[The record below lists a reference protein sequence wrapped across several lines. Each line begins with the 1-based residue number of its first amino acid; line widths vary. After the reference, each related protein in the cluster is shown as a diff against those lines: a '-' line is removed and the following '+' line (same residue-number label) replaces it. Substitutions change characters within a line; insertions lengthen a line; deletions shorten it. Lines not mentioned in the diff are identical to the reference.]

1 MPDPDKFGT
10 EYNGDYSFDG
20 AKTITFKDM
29 TLQSAGAD
37 YLGFIRADQTV
48 VEDCIINGKTFYW
61 GYTSASFKNTTFN
74 CPSGDY
80 AIWTYSS
87 PTMTFNTCTF
97 NSSGKVINVYTDY
110 GAGKQD
116 IMVNFENCTVNNTG
130 KSLKPVL
137 NINDSNMG
145 NFKYILNISG
155 NTTVTGVDADK
166 DTCSRLFGFG
176 GKAASN
182 NKGKTVVSFG
192 DTTVW
197 EDGKMVDAKAYH
209 TDGVTVDGVTYD
221 NRVDGANDSLYA
233 EGYKDN
239 AFTITYSEWT
249 KNPDGTKTHTV
260 TKTCNYCG
268 YQESTTETAEADPID
283 WDVSKSK
290 IATKLDTNTWTSNVT
305 LSLPS
310 TEENLASDVVFVL
323 DGSSSANTGV
333 VNASLALLQNL
344 KESASDSSA
353 AVNVCVVKFKRQA
366 YKSDWFDLSRDF
378 DAIKTAMETKYSGGT
393 NLHAGLLAGQEAL
406 EEHSNVAAGRKYL
419 ILVSD
424 GSTYLYSKDG
434 NWASDTPFTRSYFPA
449 EPYNAFAG
457 GYWDNSYYEP
467 NNHPDV
473 NVPRPK
479 TTSDVATWQAYLK
492 DVEERN
498 AESHGDDYDYHCD
511 YDLNFNQGKP
521 SSDFKSQ
528 PCVPRSANNRDMA
541 FYYADQVWQEIK
553 NAGYNAYSIATE
565 DGMAGAG
572 NADDSHCFM
581 NYLNGGEILNF
592 SDIQQEIL
600 YAVGAGST
608 VEDKIGDAFD
618 FVPGSLKLTVGGTEL
633 ESKAEGNVTYF
644 GDRAENL
651 NEENFRFKVQY
662 APDTETFVWTINEN
676 VSNFAP
682 VQLTYTVKL
691 TNPETAPGTYGVED
705 LNGEKTLSEEEAE
718 KALFTN
724 AYAVLNAKNSAG
736 APVKAQEFPKPSVSY
751 TVKSFIDASGSPA
764 IIAAACLNTKDHYS
778 YLIGYSDGT
787 VRPNGRITRA
797 EVATIF
803 FRLLTDDA
811 RQRNWSSENNFSD
824 VSADKWYNNAVSTL
838 CHMGV
843 LGGYSDGTFRPNAP
857 ITRAEFA
864 KIAVSF
870 SQANGSAVYSYFTDV
885 KTTDWFAP
893 YVTTAKDSGL
903 IEGYSDGSFKPEN
916 RITRAEAC
924 AIVNRV
930 LGRKPSKSHMK
941 ISGRIDWPDCTT
953 ADWFYEAIMEATNSH
968 TYQMGK
974 RVETWNGKL
983 EKIFANKAETVAVEY
998 DVPLDNHKYTGSPV
1012 IRVAKPKVFIP
1023 VFPGTNC
1030 EIDTKRAFEKA
1041 GAETEILVVQNLCA
1055 KDIEYTIDRMEKA
1068 IRSSQIIMIPG
1079 GFSGGDEPEGSGK
1092 FIATTFRNP
1101 KIAQAVTD
1109 LLDTRD
1115 GLVLG
1120 ICNGFQALI
1129 KLGLVTY
1136 GKIVDLKDD
1145 DPTLTFNTLGRHVSR
1160 MVYTRVTNTKS
1171 PWLSGVNAGD
1181 VFAIPVSHGEG
1192 RFVAD
1197 DAALKKLIE
1206 NGQIAT
1212 QYTTPCGKVSGD
1224 ITWNPNGSVCGI
1236 EGITSPDGR
1245 VFGKMGHS
1253 ERKGENLY
1261 FNVPGEKD
1269 QQIFESGVRYFK

>member
-1 MPDPDKFGT
+1 MKKRILSLLLILCMAVTLLPTAVFAEDATGKLIPAGGAKIGETVYQTLEAAVTAAASGDTIVLGEGNYTLYKVNSEGHTKGKDLTFVGQGADKTGWNIGAEVPDPANFGT

-20 AKTITFKDM
+20 AGTVTFKNM
-29 TLQSAGAD
+29 TLRSGKAD
-37 YLGFIRADQTV
+37 YLGFIRADKTV

-87 PTMTFNTCTF
+87 PTMTFDTCTF
-97 NSSGKVINVYTDY
+97 NSSGKVINVYTDF

-116 IMVNFENCTVNNTG
+116 ITVNFKNCTVNNTG
-130 KSLKPVL
+130 KRLKPVL

-145 NFKYILNISG
+145 KFKYILNISG

-182 NKGKTVVSFG
+182 NKGKTVVNFG

-197 EDGKMVDAKAYH
+197 EDGKMVDAEAYH
-209 TDGVTVDGVTYD
+209 NEGVTVNGVTYD
-221 NRVDGANDSLYA
+221 NDVDGANDSLYA

-249 KNPDGTKTHTV
+249 KNPDGTQSREG
-260 TKTCNYCG
+260 TKTCKYCG
-268 YQESTTETAEADPID
+268 QAVTFTETKEADPID

-310 TEENLASDVVFVL
+310 AEEALGSDIVFVL
-323 DGSSSANTGV
+323 DKSSCKKETAASAAQMLTALQSQVQSNGSKIQVGV
-333 VNASLALLQNL
+333 VVFGGDARVSYPLEAFPATEAAL
-344 KESASDSSA
+344 EE
-353 AVNVCVVKFKRQA
+353 
-366 YKSDWFDLSRDF
+366 LS
-378 DAIKTAMETKYSGGT
+378 TALSTRPDGLMGGS
-393 NLHAGLLAGQEAL
+393 NMHAGLLAAQEMLRCSTTDA
-406 EEHSNVAAGRKYL
+406 NRKYV

-424 GSTYLYSKDG
+424 GLTRLFTGSDGKTKDIYYQYTYQDMTGDKQVGTEEGQISPKDCVYFGMIDEWTSVRTKETNTVLRPIPYGSWDTYFSKVKDWVRTDG
-434 NWASDTPFTRSYFPA
+434 DAYALNYETYGNDPTEKVKNKVTGEITDTDFKYIGHNDYENHAMSVDRAVYEAYDSFTGMVDSGYRCYAVLPDSGTPFGTAFMDALNEYAHNSVID
-449 EPYNAFAG
+449 FAG
-457 GYWDNSYYEP
+457 
-467 NNHPDV
+467 
-473 NVPRPK
+473 
-479 TTSDVATWQAYLK
+479 
-492 DVEERN
+492 
-498 AESHGDDYDYHCD
+498 
-511 YDLNFNQGKP
+511 
-521 SSDFKSQ
+521 
-528 PCVPRSANNRDMA
+528 
-541 FYYADQVWQEIK
+541 I
-553 NAGYNAYSIATE
+553 
-565 DGMAGAG
+565 GA
-572 NADDSHCFM
+572 
-581 NYLNGGEILNF
+581 
-592 SDIQQEIL
+592 EIL

-633 ESKAEGNVTYF
+633 ESKADGNVTYF

-705 LNGEKTLSEEEAE
+705 LNGEKTLSDAEAE

-893 YVTTAKDSGL
+893 YVTAAKDSGL

-930 LGRKPSKSHMK
+930 LGRKPSKDHMK

-983 EKIFANKAETVAVEY
+983 PQRDWAALENNWASA
-998 DVPLDNHKYTGSPV
+998 YTG
-1012 IRVAKPKVFIP
+1012 K
-1023 VFPGTNC
+1023 
-1030 EIDTKRAFEKA
+1030 
-1041 GAETEILVVQNLCA
+1041 
-1055 KDIEYTIDRMEKA
+1055 
-1068 IRSSQIIMIPG
+1068 G
-1079 GFSGGDEPEGSGK
+1079 GE
-1092 FIATTFRNP
+1092 
-1101 KIAQAVTD
+1101 V
-1109 LLDTRD
+1109 
-1115 GLVLG
+1115 
-1120 ICNGFQALI
+1120 
-1129 KLGLVTY
+1129 
-1136 GKIVDLKDD
+1136 
-1145 DPTLTFNTLGRHVSR
+1145 H
-1160 MVYTRVTNTKS
+1160 
-1171 PWLSGVNAGD
+1171 
-1181 VFAIPVSHGEG
+1181 
-1192 RFVAD
+1192 
-1197 DAALKKLIE
+1197 
-1206 NGQIAT
+1206 
-1212 QYTTPCGKVSGD
+1212 
-1224 ITWNPNGSVCGI
+1224 
-1236 EGITSPDGR
+1236 
-1245 VFGKMGHS
+1245 
-1253 ERKGENLY
+1253 
-1261 FNVPGEKD
+1261 
-1269 QQIFESGVRYFK
+1269 

>member
-1 MPDPDKFGT
+1 MAVTLLPTAVFAEDATGKLIPAGGAKIGETVYQTLEAAVTAAASGDTIQLGAGKYTLYKKGAETKGKDLTFVGQGADETTWGIGATMPDPDKFGT

-20 AKTITFKDM
+20 AGTVTFKNM
-29 TLQSAGAD
+29 TLQSADAN

-48 VEDCIINGKTFYW
+48 VEDCTINGKTFYW

-87 PTMTFNTCTF
+87 PTMTFDSCTF
-97 NSSGKVINVYTDY
+97 NSSGKVINVFTDY
-110 GAGKQD
+110 GAGKND
-116 IMVNFENCTVNNTG
+116 IIVNFKGCTVNNTSPN
-130 KSLKPVL
+130 KAVL
-137 NINDSNMG
+137 NINDSNMDK
-145 NFKYILNISG
+145 FKYILNISG
-155 NTTVTGVDADK
+155 NTTVTGVDVDK

-182 NKGKTVVSFG
+182 NKGKTVVNFG

-209 TDGVTVDGVTYD
+209 TDGVKVDGVTYG
-221 NRVDGANDSLYA
+221 NGGSGANDILYA

-310 TEENLASDVVFVL
+310 AEEALGSDIVFVL
-323 DGSSSANTGV
+323 DKSSCKKETAASAAQMLTALQSQVQSNGSKIQVGV
-333 VNASLALLQNL
+333 VVFGGDARVSYPLEAFPATEAAL
-344 KESASDSSA
+344 EE
-353 AVNVCVVKFKRQA
+353 
-366 YKSDWFDLSRDF
+366 LS
-378 DAIKTAMETKYSGGT
+378 TALSTRPDGLMGGS
-393 NLHAGLLAGQEAL
+393 NMHAGLLAAQEMLRCSTTDA
-406 EEHSNVAAGRKYL
+406 NRKYV

-424 GSTYLYSKDG
+424 GLTRLFTGSDGKTKDIYYQYTYQDMTGDKQVGTEEGQISPKDCVYFGMIDEWTSVRTKETNTVLRPIPYGSWDTYFSKVKDWVRTDG
-434 NWASDTPFTRSYFPA
+434 DAYALNYETYGNDPTEKVKNKVTGEITDTDFKYIGHNDYENHAMSVDRAVYEAYDSFTGMVDSGYRCYAVLPDSGTPFGTAFMDALNEYAHNSVID
-449 EPYNAFAG
+449 FAG
-457 GYWDNSYYEP
+457 
-467 NNHPDV
+467 
-473 NVPRPK
+473 
-479 TTSDVATWQAYLK
+479 
-492 DVEERN
+492 
-498 AESHGDDYDYHCD
+498 
-511 YDLNFNQGKP
+511 
-521 SSDFKSQ
+521 
-528 PCVPRSANNRDMA
+528 
-541 FYYADQVWQEIK
+541 I
-553 NAGYNAYSIATE
+553 
-565 DGMAGAG
+565 GA
-572 NADDSHCFM
+572 
-581 NYLNGGEILNF
+581 
-592 SDIQQEIL
+592 EIL

-930 LGRKPSKSHMK
+930 LGRKPSKNHMK
-941 ISGRIDWPDCTT
+941 ISDRIDWPDCTT

-983 EKIFANKAETVAVEY
+983 PQRDWAALENNWASA
-998 DVPLDNHKYTGSPV
+998 YTG
-1012 IRVAKPKVFIP
+1012 K
-1023 VFPGTNC
+1023 
-1030 EIDTKRAFEKA
+1030 
-1041 GAETEILVVQNLCA
+1041 
-1055 KDIEYTIDRMEKA
+1055 
-1068 IRSSQIIMIPG
+1068 G
-1079 GFSGGDEPEGSGK
+1079 GE
-1092 FIATTFRNP
+1092 
-1101 KIAQAVTD
+1101 V
-1109 LLDTRD
+1109 
-1115 GLVLG
+1115 
-1120 ICNGFQALI
+1120 
-1129 KLGLVTY
+1129 
-1136 GKIVDLKDD
+1136 
-1145 DPTLTFNTLGRHVSR
+1145 H
-1160 MVYTRVTNTKS
+1160 
-1171 PWLSGVNAGD
+1171 
-1181 VFAIPVSHGEG
+1181 
-1192 RFVAD
+1192 
-1197 DAALKKLIE
+1197 
-1206 NGQIAT
+1206 
-1212 QYTTPCGKVSGD
+1212 
-1224 ITWNPNGSVCGI
+1224 
-1236 EGITSPDGR
+1236 
-1245 VFGKMGHS
+1245 
-1253 ERKGENLY
+1253 
-1261 FNVPGEKD
+1261 
-1269 QQIFESGVRYFK
+1269 

>member
-1 MPDPDKFGT
+1 MAVTLLPTAVFAEDATGKLIPAGGAKIGETVYQTLEAAVTASASGDTIQLGAGKYTLYKKGAETKGKDLTFVGQGADETTWGIGATMPDPDKFGT

-20 AKTITFKDM
+20 AGTVTFKNM
-29 TLQSAGAD
+29 TLQSADAN

-48 VEDCIINGKTFYW
+48 VEDCTINGKTFYW

-87 PTMTFNTCTF
+87 PTMTFDSCTF
-97 NSSGKVINVYTDY
+97 NSSGKVINVFTDY
-110 GAGKQD
+110 GAGKND
-116 IMVNFENCTVNNTG
+116 IIVNFKGCTVNNTSPN
-130 KSLKPVL
+130 KAVL
-137 NINDSNMG
+137 NINDSNMDK
-145 NFKYILNISG
+145 FKYILNISG
-155 NTTVTGVDADK
+155 NTTVTGVDVDK

-182 NKGKTVVSFG
+182 NKGKTVVNFG

-209 TDGVTVDGVTYD
+209 TDGVKVDGVTYG
-221 NRVDGANDSLYA
+221 NGGSGANDILYA

-310 TEENLASDVVFVL
+310 AEEALGSDIVFVL
-323 DGSSSANTGV
+323 DKSSCKKETAASAAQMLTALQSQVQSNGSKIQVGV
-333 VNASLALLQNL
+333 VVFGGDARVSYPLEAFPATEAAL
-344 KESASDSSA
+344 EE
-353 AVNVCVVKFKRQA
+353 
-366 YKSDWFDLSRDF
+366 LS
-378 DAIKTAMETKYSGGT
+378 TALSTRPDGLMGGS
-393 NLHAGLLAGQEAL
+393 NMHAGLLAAQEMLRCSTTDA
-406 EEHSNVAAGRKYL
+406 NRKYV

-424 GSTYLYSKDG
+424 GLTRLFTGSDGKTKDIYYQYTYQDMTGDKQVGTEEGQISPKDCVYFGMIDEWTSVRTKETNTVLRPIPYGSWDTYFSKVKDWVRTDG
-434 NWASDTPFTRSYFPA
+434 DAYALNYETYGNDPTEKVKNKVTGEITDTDFKYIGHNDYENHAMSVDRAVYEAYDSFTGMVDSGYRCYAVLPDSGTPFGTAFMDALNEYAHNSVID
-449 EPYNAFAG
+449 FAG
-457 GYWDNSYYEP
+457 
-467 NNHPDV
+467 
-473 NVPRPK
+473 
-479 TTSDVATWQAYLK
+479 
-492 DVEERN
+492 
-498 AESHGDDYDYHCD
+498 
-511 YDLNFNQGKP
+511 
-521 SSDFKSQ
+521 
-528 PCVPRSANNRDMA
+528 
-541 FYYADQVWQEIK
+541 I
-553 NAGYNAYSIATE
+553 
-565 DGMAGAG
+565 GA
-572 NADDSHCFM
+572 
-581 NYLNGGEILNF
+581 
-592 SDIQQEIL
+592 EIL

-644 GDRAENL
+644 GDSAENL

-705 LNGEKTLSEEEAE
+705 LNGEKTLSEAEAE

-870 SQANGSAVYSYFTDV
+870 AQTNGSAVYSYFTDV

-930 LGRKPSKSHMK
+930 LGRKPSKNHMK
-941 ISGRIDWPDCTT
+941 ISDRIDWPDCTT

-983 EKIFANKAETVAVEY
+983 PQRDWAALENNWASA
-998 DVPLDNHKYTGSPV
+998 YTG
-1012 IRVAKPKVFIP
+1012 K
-1023 VFPGTNC
+1023 
-1030 EIDTKRAFEKA
+1030 
-1041 GAETEILVVQNLCA
+1041 
-1055 KDIEYTIDRMEKA
+1055 
-1068 IRSSQIIMIPG
+1068 G
-1079 GFSGGDEPEGSGK
+1079 GE
-1092 FIATTFRNP
+1092 
-1101 KIAQAVTD
+1101 V
-1109 LLDTRD
+1109 
-1115 GLVLG
+1115 
-1120 ICNGFQALI
+1120 
-1129 KLGLVTY
+1129 
-1136 GKIVDLKDD
+1136 
-1145 DPTLTFNTLGRHVSR
+1145 H
-1160 MVYTRVTNTKS
+1160 
-1171 PWLSGVNAGD
+1171 
-1181 VFAIPVSHGEG
+1181 
-1192 RFVAD
+1192 
-1197 DAALKKLIE
+1197 
-1206 NGQIAT
+1206 
-1212 QYTTPCGKVSGD
+1212 
-1224 ITWNPNGSVCGI
+1224 
-1236 EGITSPDGR
+1236 
-1245 VFGKMGHS
+1245 
-1253 ERKGENLY
+1253 
-1261 FNVPGEKD
+1261 
-1269 QQIFESGVRYFK
+1269 

>member
-1 MPDPDKFGT
+1 MYQTLEAAVTAAASGDTIQLGAGKYTLYKKDAVTTGKDLTFVGQGADETTWGIGATMPDPDKFGT

-48 VEDCIINGKTFYW
+48 VEDCTINGKTFYW

-87 PTMTFNTCTF
+87 PTMTFDTFTF

-116 IMVNFENCTVNNTG
+116 ITVNFKNCTVNNTG

-209 TDGVTVDGVTYD
+209 TDGVKVDGVTYG
-221 NRVDGANDSLYA
+221 NGGSGANDILYA

-239 AFTITYSEWT
+239 EVQTTATDWAEQE
-249 KNPDGTKTHTV
+249 DGSYTRTV
-260 TKTCNYCG
+260 TRKCNYCG
-268 YQESTTETAEADPID
+268 YEEETTEID
-283 WDVSKSK
+283 WNVSKS
-290 IATKLDTNTWTSNVT
+290 
-305 LSLPS
+305 
-310 TEENLASDVVFVL
+310 
-323 DGSSSANTGV
+323 
-333 VNASLALLQNL
+333 
-344 KESASDSSA
+344 
-353 AVNVCVVKFKRQA
+353 
-366 YKSDWFDLSRDF
+366 
-378 DAIKTAMETKYSGGT
+378 
-393 NLHAGLLAGQEAL
+393 
-406 EEHSNVAAGRKYL
+406 
-419 ILVSD
+419 
-424 GSTYLYSKDG
+424 
-434 NWASDTPFTRSYFPA
+434 
-449 EPYNAFAG
+449 
-457 GYWDNSYYEP
+457 
-467 NNHPDV
+467 
-473 NVPRPK
+473 
-479 TTSDVATWQAYLK
+479 
-492 DVEERN
+492 
-498 AESHGDDYDYHCD
+498 
-511 YDLNFNQGKP
+511 
-521 SSDFKSQ
+521 
-528 PCVPRSANNRDMA
+528 
-541 FYYADQVWQEIK
+541 
-553 NAGYNAYSIATE
+553 
-565 DGMAGAG
+565 
-572 NADDSHCFM
+572 
-581 NYLNGGEILNF
+581 
-592 SDIQQEIL
+592 
-600 YAVGAGST
+600 
-608 VEDKIGDAFD
+608 
-618 FVPGSLKLTVGGTEL
+618 
-633 ESKAEGNVTYF
+633 
-644 GDRAENL
+644 
-651 NEENFRFKVQY
+651 
-662 APDTETFVWTINEN
+662 
-676 VSNFAP
+676 
-682 VQLTYTVKL
+682 
-691 TNPETAPGTYGVED
+691 
-705 LNGEKTLSEEEAE
+705 
-718 KALFTN
+718 
-724 AYAVLNAKNSAG
+724 
-736 APVKAQEFPKPSVSY
+736 
-751 TVKSFIDASGSPA
+751 

-930 LGRKPSKSHMK
+930 LGRKPSKNHMK

-974 RVETWNGKL
+974 RVETWNDKL
-983 EKIFANKAETVAVEY
+983 PQRDWAALENNWASA
-998 DVPLDNHKYTGSPV
+998 YTG
-1012 IRVAKPKVFIP
+1012 K
-1023 VFPGTNC
+1023 
-1030 EIDTKRAFEKA
+1030 
-1041 GAETEILVVQNLCA
+1041 
-1055 KDIEYTIDRMEKA
+1055 
-1068 IRSSQIIMIPG
+1068 G
-1079 GFSGGDEPEGSGK
+1079 GE
-1092 FIATTFRNP
+1092 
-1101 KIAQAVTD
+1101 V
-1109 LLDTRD
+1109 
-1115 GLVLG
+1115 
-1120 ICNGFQALI
+1120 
-1129 KLGLVTY
+1129 
-1136 GKIVDLKDD
+1136 
-1145 DPTLTFNTLGRHVSR
+1145 H
-1160 MVYTRVTNTKS
+1160 
-1171 PWLSGVNAGD
+1171 
-1181 VFAIPVSHGEG
+1181 
-1192 RFVAD
+1192 
-1197 DAALKKLIE
+1197 
-1206 NGQIAT
+1206 
-1212 QYTTPCGKVSGD
+1212 
-1224 ITWNPNGSVCGI
+1224 
-1236 EGITSPDGR
+1236 
-1245 VFGKMGHS
+1245 
-1253 ERKGENLY
+1253 
-1261 FNVPGEKD
+1261 
-1269 QQIFESGVRYFK
+1269 

>member
-1 MPDPDKFGT
+1 MAVTLLPTAVFAEDATGKLIPAGGAKIGETVYQTLEAAVTAAASGDTIQLGAGKYTLYKKGAETKGKDLTFVGQGADETTWGIGATMPDPDKFGT

-20 AKTITFKDM
+20 AGTVTFKNM
-29 TLQSAGAD
+29 TLQSADAN

-48 VEDCIINGKTFYW
+48 VEDCTINGKTFYW

-87 PTMTFNTCTF
+87 PTMTFDSCTF
-97 NSSGKVINVYTDY
+97 NSSGKVINVFTDY
-110 GAGKQD
+110 GAGKND
-116 IMVNFENCTVNNTG
+116 IIVNFKGCTVNNTSPN
-130 KSLKPVL
+130 KAVL
-137 NINDSNMG
+137 NINDSNMDK
-145 NFKYILNISG
+145 FKYILNISG
-155 NTTVTGVDADK
+155 NTTVTGVDVDK

-182 NKGKTVVSFG
+182 NKGKTVVNFG

-209 TDGVTVDGVTYD
+209 TDGVKVDGVTYG
-221 NRVDGANDSLYA
+221 NGGSGANDILYA

-310 TEENLASDVVFVL
+310 AEEALGSDIVFVL
-323 DGSSSANTGV
+323 DKSSCKKETAASAAQMLTALQSQVQSNGSKIQVGV
-333 VNASLALLQNL
+333 VVFGGDARVSYPLEAFPATEAAL
-344 KESASDSSA
+344 EE
-353 AVNVCVVKFKRQA
+353 
-366 YKSDWFDLSRDF
+366 LS
-378 DAIKTAMETKYSGGT
+378 TALSTRPDGLMGGS
-393 NLHAGLLAGQEAL
+393 NMHAGLLAAQEMLRCSTTDA
-406 EEHSNVAAGRKYL
+406 NRKYV

-424 GSTYLYSKDG
+424 GLTRLFTGSDGKTKDIYYQYTYQDMTGDKQVGTEEGQISPKDCVYFGMIDEWTSVRTKETNTVLRPIPYGSWDTYFSKVKDWVRTDG
-434 NWASDTPFTRSYFPA
+434 DAYALNYETYGNDPTEKVKNKVTGEITDTDFKYIGHNDYENHAMSVDRAVYEAYDSFTGMVDSGYRCYAVLPDSGTPFGTAFMDALNEYAHNSVID
-449 EPYNAFAG
+449 FAG
-457 GYWDNSYYEP
+457 
-467 NNHPDV
+467 
-473 NVPRPK
+473 
-479 TTSDVATWQAYLK
+479 
-492 DVEERN
+492 
-498 AESHGDDYDYHCD
+498 
-511 YDLNFNQGKP
+511 
-521 SSDFKSQ
+521 
-528 PCVPRSANNRDMA
+528 
-541 FYYADQVWQEIK
+541 I
-553 NAGYNAYSIATE
+553 
-565 DGMAGAG
+565 GA
-572 NADDSHCFM
+572 
-581 NYLNGGEILNF
+581 
-592 SDIQQEIL
+592 EIL

-644 GDRAENL
+644 GDSAENL

-705 LNGEKTLSEEEAE
+705 LNGEKTLSEAEAE

-870 SQANGSAVYSYFTDV
+870 AQTNGSAVYSYFTDV

-983 EKIFANKAETVAVEY
+983 PQRDWAALENNWASA
-998 DVPLDNHKYTGSPV
+998 YTG
-1012 IRVAKPKVFIP
+1012 K
-1023 VFPGTNC
+1023 
-1030 EIDTKRAFEKA
+1030 
-1041 GAETEILVVQNLCA
+1041 
-1055 KDIEYTIDRMEKA
+1055 
-1068 IRSSQIIMIPG
+1068 G
-1079 GFSGGDEPEGSGK
+1079 GE
-1092 FIATTFRNP
+1092 
-1101 KIAQAVTD
+1101 V
-1109 LLDTRD
+1109 
-1115 GLVLG
+1115 
-1120 ICNGFQALI
+1120 
-1129 KLGLVTY
+1129 
-1136 GKIVDLKDD
+1136 
-1145 DPTLTFNTLGRHVSR
+1145 H
-1160 MVYTRVTNTKS
+1160 
-1171 PWLSGVNAGD
+1171 
-1181 VFAIPVSHGEG
+1181 
-1192 RFVAD
+1192 
-1197 DAALKKLIE
+1197 
-1206 NGQIAT
+1206 
-1212 QYTTPCGKVSGD
+1212 
-1224 ITWNPNGSVCGI
+1224 
-1236 EGITSPDGR
+1236 
-1245 VFGKMGHS
+1245 
-1253 ERKGENLY
+1253 
-1261 FNVPGEKD
+1261 
-1269 QQIFESGVRYFK
+1269 

>member
-1 MPDPDKFGT
+1 MAVTLLPTAVFAEDATGTSSAGGTIYVDAVNGNDSNENVGQSWETAYQTLKTAVTAAKSGDTIMLSAAKYTLYGIPSTNTTKGKDLTFVGQGADKTGWNIGAEVPDPDKFGT

-20 AKTITFKDM
+20 AGTIKFEQM
-29 TLQSAGAD
+29 TLQSSKAD

-48 VEDCIINGKTFYW
+48 VEDCTINGKTFYW
-61 GYTSASFKNTTFN
+61 GYTSAIFKDTTFN

-80 AIWTYSS
+80 AVWTYSS
-87 PTMTFNTCTF
+87 PTMTFDHCTF

-116 IMVNFENCTVNNTG
+116 ITVNFENCTVNNTG

-145 NFKYILNISG
+145 KFKYILNISG
-155 NTTVTGVDADK
+155 NTTVTGVDVDK

-182 NKGKTVVSFG
+182 NKGKTVVNFG

-209 TDGVTVDGVTYD
+209 TDGVKVDGVTYG
-221 NRVDGANDSLYA
+221 NGGSGANDILYA

-310 TEENLASDVVFVL
+310 AEEALGSDIVFVL
-323 DGSSSANTGV
+323 DKSSCKKETAASAAQMLTALQSQVQSNGSKIQVGV
-333 VNASLALLQNL
+333 VVFGGDARVSYPLEAFPATEAAL
-344 KESASDSSA
+344 EE
-353 AVNVCVVKFKRQA
+353 
-366 YKSDWFDLSRDF
+366 LS
-378 DAIKTAMETKYSGGT
+378 TALSTRPDGLMGGS
-393 NLHAGLLAGQEAL
+393 NMHAGLLAAQEMLRCSTTDA
-406 EEHSNVAAGRKYL
+406 NRKYV

-424 GSTYLYSKDG
+424 GLTRLFTGSDGKTKDIYYQYTYQDMTGDKQVGTEEGQISPKDCVYFGMIDEWTSVRTKETNTVLRPIPYGSWDTYFSKVKDWVRTDG
-434 NWASDTPFTRSYFPA
+434 DAYALNYETYGNDPTEKVKNKVTGEITDTDFKYIGHNDYENHAMSVDRAVYEAYDSFTGMVDSGYRCYAVLPDSGTPFGTAFMDALNEYAHNSVID
-449 EPYNAFAG
+449 FAG
-457 GYWDNSYYEP
+457 
-467 NNHPDV
+467 
-473 NVPRPK
+473 
-479 TTSDVATWQAYLK
+479 
-492 DVEERN
+492 
-498 AESHGDDYDYHCD
+498 
-511 YDLNFNQGKP
+511 
-521 SSDFKSQ
+521 
-528 PCVPRSANNRDMA
+528 
-541 FYYADQVWQEIK
+541 I
-553 NAGYNAYSIATE
+553 
-565 DGMAGAG
+565 GA
-572 NADDSHCFM
+572 
-581 NYLNGGEILNF
+581 
-592 SDIQQEIL
+592 EIL

-644 GDRAENL
+644 GDSAENL

-705 LNGEKTLSEEEAE
+705 LNGEKTLSEAEAE

-870 SQANGSAVYSYFTDV
+870 AQANGSAVYSYFTDV

-930 LGRKPSKSHMK
+930 LGRKPSKNHMK
-941 ISGRIDWPDCTT
+941 ISDRIDWPDCTT

-983 EKIFANKAETVAVEY
+983 PQRDWAALENNWASA
-998 DVPLDNHKYTGSPV
+998 YTG
-1012 IRVAKPKVFIP
+1012 K
-1023 VFPGTNC
+1023 
-1030 EIDTKRAFEKA
+1030 
-1041 GAETEILVVQNLCA
+1041 
-1055 KDIEYTIDRMEKA
+1055 
-1068 IRSSQIIMIPG
+1068 G
-1079 GFSGGDEPEGSGK
+1079 GE
-1092 FIATTFRNP
+1092 
-1101 KIAQAVTD
+1101 V
-1109 LLDTRD
+1109 
-1115 GLVLG
+1115 
-1120 ICNGFQALI
+1120 
-1129 KLGLVTY
+1129 
-1136 GKIVDLKDD
+1136 
-1145 DPTLTFNTLGRHVSR
+1145 H
-1160 MVYTRVTNTKS
+1160 
-1171 PWLSGVNAGD
+1171 
-1181 VFAIPVSHGEG
+1181 
-1192 RFVAD
+1192 
-1197 DAALKKLIE
+1197 
-1206 NGQIAT
+1206 
-1212 QYTTPCGKVSGD
+1212 
-1224 ITWNPNGSVCGI
+1224 
-1236 EGITSPDGR
+1236 
-1245 VFGKMGHS
+1245 
-1253 ERKGENLY
+1253 
-1261 FNVPGEKD
+1261 
-1269 QQIFESGVRYFK
+1269 

>member
-1 MPDPDKFGT
+1 MAVTLLPTAVFAEDATGKLIPAGGAKIGETVYQTLEAAVTAAASGDTIQLGAGKYTLYKKGAETKGKDLTFVGQGADETTWGIGATMPDPDKFGT

-20 AKTITFKDM
+20 AGTVTFKNM
-29 TLQSAGAD
+29 TLQSADAN

-48 VEDCIINGKTFYW
+48 VEDCTINGKTFYW

-87 PTMTFNTCTF
+87 PTMTFDSCTF
-97 NSSGKVINVYTDY
+97 NSSGKVINVFTDY
-110 GAGKQD
+110 GAGKND
-116 IMVNFENCTVNNTG
+116 IIVNFKGCTVNNTSPN
-130 KSLKPVL
+130 KAVL
-137 NINDSNMG
+137 NINDSNMDK
-145 NFKYILNISG
+145 FKYILNISG
-155 NTTVTGVDADK
+155 NTTVTGVDVDK

-182 NKGKTVVSFG
+182 NKGKTVVNFG

-209 TDGVTVDGVTYD
+209 TDGVKVDGVTYG
-221 NRVDGANDSLYA
+221 NGGSGANDILYA

-310 TEENLASDVVFVL
+310 AEEALGSDIVFVL
-323 DGSSSANTGV
+323 DKSSCKKETAASAAQMLTALQSQVQSNGSKIQVGV
-333 VNASLALLQNL
+333 VVFGGDARVSYPLEAFPATEAAL
-344 KESASDSSA
+344 EE
-353 AVNVCVVKFKRQA
+353 
-366 YKSDWFDLSRDF
+366 LS
-378 DAIKTAMETKYSGGT
+378 TALSTRPDGLMGGS
-393 NLHAGLLAGQEAL
+393 NMHAGLLAAQEMLRCSTTDA
-406 EEHSNVAAGRKYL
+406 NRKYV

-424 GSTYLYSKDG
+424 GLTRLFTGSDGKTKDIYYQYTYQDMTGDKQVGTEEGQISPKDCVYFGMIDEWTSVRTKETNTVLRPIPYGSWDTYFSKVKDWVRTDG
-434 NWASDTPFTRSYFPA
+434 DAYALNYETYGNDPTEKVKNKVTGEITDTDFKYIGHNDYENHAMSVDRAVYEAYDSFTGMVDSGYRCYAVLPDSGTPFGTAFMDALNEYAHNSVID
-449 EPYNAFAG
+449 FAG
-457 GYWDNSYYEP
+457 
-467 NNHPDV
+467 
-473 NVPRPK
+473 
-479 TTSDVATWQAYLK
+479 
-492 DVEERN
+492 
-498 AESHGDDYDYHCD
+498 
-511 YDLNFNQGKP
+511 
-521 SSDFKSQ
+521 
-528 PCVPRSANNRDMA
+528 
-541 FYYADQVWQEIK
+541 I
-553 NAGYNAYSIATE
+553 
-565 DGMAGAG
+565 GA
-572 NADDSHCFM
+572 
-581 NYLNGGEILNF
+581 
-592 SDIQQEIL
+592 EIL

-644 GDRAENL
+644 GDSAENL

-705 LNGEKTLSEEEAE
+705 LNGEKTLSEAEAE

-870 SQANGSAVYSYFTDV
+870 AQTNGSAVYSYFTDV

-930 LGRKPSKSHMK
+930 LGRKPSKNHMK

-974 RVETWNGKL
+974 RVETWNDKLPQRDWAAL
-983 EKIFANKAETVAVEY
+983 EKIWSRAN
-998 DVPLDNHKYTGSPV
+998 
-1012 IRVAKPKVFIP
+1012 
-1023 VFPGTNC
+1023 
-1030 EIDTKRAFEKA
+1030 
-1041 GAETEILVVQNLCA
+1041 
-1055 KDIEYTIDRMEKA
+1055 
-1068 IRSSQIIMIPG
+1068 
-1079 GFSGGDEPEGSGK
+1079 
-1092 FIATTFRNP
+1092 
-1101 KIAQAVTD
+1101 
-1109 LLDTRD
+1109 
-1115 GLVLG
+1115 
-1120 ICNGFQALI
+1120 
-1129 KLGLVTY
+1129 
-1136 GKIVDLKDD
+1136 
-1145 DPTLTFNTLGRHVSR
+1145 SR
-1160 MVYTRVTNTKS
+1160 
-1171 PWLSGVNAGD
+1171 
-1181 VFAIPVSHGEG
+1181 
-1192 RFVAD
+1192 
-1197 DAALKKLIE
+1197 
-1206 NGQIAT
+1206 
-1212 QYTTPCGKVSGD
+1212 
-1224 ITWNPNGSVCGI
+1224 
-1236 EGITSPDGR
+1236 
-1245 VFGKMGHS
+1245 
-1253 ERKGENLY
+1253 
-1261 FNVPGEKD
+1261 
-1269 QQIFESGVRYFK
+1269 

>member
-1 MPDPDKFGT
+1 MKKRILSLLLILCMAVTLLPTAVFAEDATGKLIPAGGAKIGETVYQTLEAAVTAAASGDTIQLGAGKYTLYKKDAVTTGKDLTFVGQGADETTWGIGATMPDPDKFGT

-20 AKTITFKDM
+20 AKAITFKDM

-182 NKGKTVVSFG
+182 NKGKTVVNFG

-209 TDGVTVDGVTYD
+209 TDGVTVDSVTYD
-221 NRVDGANDSLYA
+221 NGVAGANDSLYA

-239 AFTITYSEWT
+239 KVETTATDWVEQE
-249 KNPDGTKTHTV
+249 DGSYTRTV
-260 TKTCNYCG
+260 TRKCNYCD
-268 YQESTTETAEADPID
+268 YKEETTEID
-283 WDVSKSK
+283 W
-290 IATKLDTNTWTSNVT
+290 
-305 LSLPS
+305 
-310 TEENLASDVVFVL
+310 
-323 DGSSSANTGV
+323 
-333 VNASLALLQNL
+333 
-344 KESASDSSA
+344 
-353 AVNVCVVKFKRQA
+353 
-366 YKSDWFDLSRDF
+366 
-378 DAIKTAMETKYSGGT
+378 
-393 NLHAGLLAGQEAL
+393 
-406 EEHSNVAAGRKYL
+406 
-419 ILVSD
+419 
-424 GSTYLYSKDG
+424 
-434 NWASDTPFTRSYFPA
+434 
-449 EPYNAFAG
+449 
-457 GYWDNSYYEP
+457 
-467 NNHPDV
+467 
-473 NVPRPK
+473 NVP
-479 TTSDVATWQAYLK
+479 
-492 DVEERN
+492 
-498 AESHGDDYDYHCD
+498 
-511 YDLNFNQGKP
+511 
-521 SSDFKSQ
+521 KS
-528 PCVPRSANNRDMA
+528 
-541 FYYADQVWQEIK
+541 
-553 NAGYNAYSIATE
+553 
-565 DGMAGAG
+565 
-572 NADDSHCFM
+572 
-581 NYLNGGEILNF
+581 
-592 SDIQQEIL
+592 
-600 YAVGAGST
+600 
-608 VEDKIGDAFD
+608 
-618 FVPGSLKLTVGGTEL
+618 
-633 ESKAEGNVTYF
+633 
-644 GDRAENL
+644 
-651 NEENFRFKVQY
+651 
-662 APDTETFVWTINEN
+662 
-676 VSNFAP
+676 
-682 VQLTYTVKL
+682 
-691 TNPETAPGTYGVED
+691 
-705 LNGEKTLSEEEAE
+705 
-718 KALFTN
+718 
-724 AYAVLNAKNSAG
+724 
-736 APVKAQEFPKPSVSY
+736 
-751 TVKSFIDASGSPA
+751 

-893 YVTTAKDSGL
+893 YVTAAKDSGL

-930 LGRKPSKSHMK
+930 LGRKPSKNHMK

-983 EKIFANKAETVAVEY
+983 PQRDWAALEKIWSRAN
-998 DVPLDNHKYTGSPV
+998 
-1012 IRVAKPKVFIP
+1012 
-1023 VFPGTNC
+1023 
-1030 EIDTKRAFEKA
+1030 
-1041 GAETEILVVQNLCA
+1041 
-1055 KDIEYTIDRMEKA
+1055 
-1068 IRSSQIIMIPG
+1068 
-1079 GFSGGDEPEGSGK
+1079 
-1092 FIATTFRNP
+1092 
-1101 KIAQAVTD
+1101 
-1109 LLDTRD
+1109 
-1115 GLVLG
+1115 
-1120 ICNGFQALI
+1120 
-1129 KLGLVTY
+1129 
-1136 GKIVDLKDD
+1136 
-1145 DPTLTFNTLGRHVSR
+1145 SR
-1160 MVYTRVTNTKS
+1160 
-1171 PWLSGVNAGD
+1171 
-1181 VFAIPVSHGEG
+1181 
-1192 RFVAD
+1192 
-1197 DAALKKLIE
+1197 
-1206 NGQIAT
+1206 
-1212 QYTTPCGKVSGD
+1212 
-1224 ITWNPNGSVCGI
+1224 
-1236 EGITSPDGR
+1236 
-1245 VFGKMGHS
+1245 
-1253 ERKGENLY
+1253 
-1261 FNVPGEKD
+1261 
-1269 QQIFESGVRYFK
+1269 

>member
-1 MPDPDKFGT
+1 MKKRILSLLLILCMAVTLLPTAVFAEDATGKLIPAGGAKIGETVYQTLEAAVTAAASGDTIVLGEGNYTLYKVNSEGHTKGKDLTFVGQGADKTGWNIGAEVPDPANFGT

-20 AKTITFKDM
+20 AGTVTFKNM
-29 TLQSAGAD
+29 TLRSGKAD
-37 YLGFIRADQTV
+37 YLGFIRADKTV

-61 GYTSASFKNTTFN
+61 GYTSAEFKNTTFN
-74 CPSGDY
+74 CPSGNY

-87 PTMTFNTCTF
+87 PTMTFDTCTF

-116 IMVNFENCTVNNTG
+116 ITVNFKNCTVNSTAPE
-130 KSLKPVL
+130 SLSVM
-137 NINDSNMG
+137 NINDGNMG
-145 NFKYILNISG
+145 GFKYILNFSGSNTVNGIKADGIKSTAGSHASPAKDTGTKTSEQATCSKLFEFNMKYGNG
-155 NTTVTGVDADK
+155 NT
-166 DTCSRLFGFG
+166 
-176 GKAASN
+176 
-182 NKGKTVVSFG
+182 GKTIVNIDG
-192 DTTVW
+192 KPVW
-197 EDGKMVDAKAYH
+197 KDGKMVSHAID
-209 TDGVTVDGVTYD
+209 T
-221 NRVDGANDSLYA
+221 ANDKYTD
-233 EGYKDN
+233 GYKDN

-249 KNPDGTKTHTV
+249 KNSDGTKTHTV

-310 TEENLASDVVFVL
+310 AEEALGSDIVFVIDKSQCGAEASDAATELV
-323 DGSSSANTGV
+323 G
-333 VNASLALLQNL
+333 ALLAQQELENAKL
-344 KESASDSSA
+344 KVGIIAFGGTAKVIRPLSEVTSADDLNDSVAKTAAAGLHGSNIQSGLIEADKMLSADTEVSDS
-353 AVNVCVVKFKRQA
+353 
-366 YKSDWFDLSRDF
+366 
-378 DAIKTAMETKYSGGT
+378 
-393 NLHAGLLAGQEAL
+393 
-406 EEHSNVAAGRKYL
+406 RKYV

-424 GSTYLYSKDG
+424 GHTYEFSKEGEYDKYVDGATEFTGLKTYGIYNETDLYAYAYGISYTIHTLHDQYYTGDYNSDG
-434 NWASDTPFTRSYFPA
+434 TYKGQWRGN
-449 EPYNAFAG
+449 
-457 GYWDNSYYEP
+457 
-467 NNHPDV
+467 
-473 NVPRPK
+473 
-479 TTSDVATWQAYLK
+479 YLK
-492 DVEERN
+492 DAPYILTDPVTGAEYVKNEYEMPYGTWDRYLEHITEVVKADNGMYDVELHYTT
-498 AESHGDDYDYHCD
+498 SGYIDYDNQYIKDDNDLKTNPKAETKRQKADRILGENNYIKCGLDENGKDNQLMHASGVDRAVYEAYSKYASMAEKYHCYPIYVKKD
-511 YDLNFNQGKP
+511 YYDSAQTTQDYGYQLMCALGKISNNTGLDVSTP
-521 SSDFKSQ
+521 NAPATVPAISNIFSS
-528 PCVPRSANNRDMA
+528 
-541 FYYADQVWQEIK
+541 IK
-553 NAGYNAYSIATE
+553 NG
-565 DGMAGAG
+565 
-572 NADDSHCFM
+572 
-581 NYLNGGEILNF
+581 
-592 SDIQQEIL
+592 IL

-608 VEDKIGDAFD
+608 VEDKMGDAFD

-870 SQANGSAVYSYFTDV
+870 AQANGSAVYSYFTDV

-893 YVTTAKDSGL
+893 YVTAAKDSGL

-930 LGRKPSKSHMK
+930 LGRKPSKNHMK

-974 RVETWNGKL
+974 RVETWIGKLPQRDWAAL
-983 EKIFANKAETVAVEY
+983 EKIWSRAN
-998 DVPLDNHKYTGSPV
+998 
-1012 IRVAKPKVFIP
+1012 
-1023 VFPGTNC
+1023 
-1030 EIDTKRAFEKA
+1030 
-1041 GAETEILVVQNLCA
+1041 
-1055 KDIEYTIDRMEKA
+1055 
-1068 IRSSQIIMIPG
+1068 
-1079 GFSGGDEPEGSGK
+1079 
-1092 FIATTFRNP
+1092 
-1101 KIAQAVTD
+1101 
-1109 LLDTRD
+1109 
-1115 GLVLG
+1115 
-1120 ICNGFQALI
+1120 
-1129 KLGLVTY
+1129 
-1136 GKIVDLKDD
+1136 
-1145 DPTLTFNTLGRHVSR
+1145 SR
-1160 MVYTRVTNTKS
+1160 
-1171 PWLSGVNAGD
+1171 
-1181 VFAIPVSHGEG
+1181 
-1192 RFVAD
+1192 
-1197 DAALKKLIE
+1197 
-1206 NGQIAT
+1206 
-1212 QYTTPCGKVSGD
+1212 
-1224 ITWNPNGSVCGI
+1224 
-1236 EGITSPDGR
+1236 
-1245 VFGKMGHS
+1245 
-1253 ERKGENLY
+1253 
-1261 FNVPGEKD
+1261 
-1269 QQIFESGVRYFK
+1269 